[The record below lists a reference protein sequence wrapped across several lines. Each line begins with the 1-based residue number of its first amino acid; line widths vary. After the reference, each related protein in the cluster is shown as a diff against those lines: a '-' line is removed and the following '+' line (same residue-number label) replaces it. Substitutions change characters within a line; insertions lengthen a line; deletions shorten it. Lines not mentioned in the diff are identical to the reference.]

1 MRYTTNVSFKTM
13 NEDPYNSYAA
23 YPAPGKRR
31 SIGKVLVLAVIV
43 LLSALVFWLLTLL
56 QQAHN
61 QNAQLAA
68 QVASLQKK
76 TGTSGSNSASSGSGG
91 STQPSNSC
99 SAVISTSLKNN
110 IIAAMNSGNFAALE
124 GSMASQVNLVIAG
137 SEKGGKEAAATAVDD
152 MSYLNGVTPPWN
164 FSLPAATT
172 TDVWAKNFYGQYF
185 SGKFFAGSTQANEVV
200 SFEFD
205 SCSKINTVF
214 MASDAALLGP
224 AH

>member
-1 MRYTTNVSFKTM
+1 M
-13 NEDPYNSYAA
+13 NEDPYNSYTA

-31 SIGKVLVLAVIV
+31 GIGKVLVLVVIV
-43 LLSALVFWLLTLL
+43 LLLALVFWLLTLL

-61 QNAQLAA
+61 QNAQLTA
-68 QVASLQKK
+68 QVASLQRKA
-76 TGTSGSNSASSGSGG
+76 GTSGGGSAGSGSSGG
-91 STQPSNSC
+91 SAQPNSSC
-99 SAVISTSLKNN
+99 SAVVSTSLKNN
-110 IIAAMNSGNFAALE
+110 IIAAMNSGNFAALQ

-137 SEKGGKEAAATAVDD
+137 SEKGGKEAAAAAVDD

-185 SGKFFAGSTQANEVV
+185 TGKFFAGTTQANEVV
-200 SFEFD
+200 SFQFD
-205 SCSKINTVF
+205 SCSKIDTVF